1 MILSS
6 FGQCVVWLRMAYFTE
21 SPQCAVLGI
30 IWAVEST
37 KPGLSLYNTL
47 PLKLGTS
54 YYVLSV
60 SANVIL
66 TILISVQLLVFRRRI
81 MKHQSA
87 EHGRDYFSLLTI
99 IVESAALYSAFGII
113 FIVTY
118 ALNNP
123 LNQIFLFVANSSQ
136 VCGRILS
143 HSPI

>member
-1 MILSS
+1 M
-6 FGQCVVWLRMAYFTE
+6 MYFIE
-21 SPQCAVLGI
+21 SPQYAVLGI

-136 VCGRILS
+136 VCDRIVS
-143 HSPI
+143 HSSI